1 MKNVFLSALLATTL
15 VAVGQEP
22 HPKPEH
28 KGPPLLTAEQKQ
40 ARKELIAKYDLNKDG
55 KLSPEERE
63 KVSPEDRKKLRG
75 PRGPGG
81 PGGPER
87 PEGPRGPRGPK
98 PDKAK

>member
-22 HPKPEH
+22 QPKPER
-28 KGPPLLTAEQKQ
+28 KGPPPLTAEQKQ
-40 ARKELIAKYDLNKDG
+40 ARKEIIAKYDTNKDG
-55 KLSPEERE
+55 VLSIDERE
-63 KVSPEDRKKLRG
+63 KLTPEDRKKLRG
-75 PRGPGG
+75 PRG

>member
-1 MKNVFLSALLATTL
+1 MKNVFLSALLATAL

-22 HPKPEH
+22 QPKPER
-28 KGPPLLTAEQKQ
+28 KGPPPLTAEQKQ
-40 ARKELIAKYDLNKDG
+40 ARKDLIAKYDLNKDG

-75 PRGPGG
+75 PRDPGG
-81 PGGPER
+81 

>member
-1 MKNVFLSALLATTL
+1 MKNLFLSALLATTL

-22 HPKPEH
+22 QPKPER
-28 KGPPLLTAEQKQ
+28 KGPPPLTAEQKQ

-75 PRGPGG
+75 SRG

-87 PEGPRGPRGPK
+87 PEGPREPRGPK